1 MILLISD
8 KVDFETRSILSHKEV
23 RYKIIKE
30 WIHQKDKTI
39 LYVSVHN
46 KRALRLRM
54 ENSKIDQHIYGKLV
68 FDKVLR

>member
-1 MILLISD
+1 MGGKIQYAYINLKKNRMILLISD

-39 LYVSVHN
+39 L
-46 KRALRLRM
+46 
-54 ENSKIDQHIYGKLV
+54 
-68 FDKVLR
+68 